1 MLAIALVNLSGAD
14 ALVTDQALETKID
27 LSLSGMSCNACAMTI
42 EKGLNKISGVN
53 ATVNY
58 ATESARINFSSKLTN
73 TDALI
78 QTVKSLGYSARLL
91 ENTTAEMLDAE
102 VDERVAMLLTRLTV
116 SAFFS
121 IPVVLIS
128 MIASLQFKNWQWFAL
143 VLSAPVVTWGAWPFH
158 RAALMNARHRA
169 TTMDTLI
176 SIGVFASTAWS
187 IWTIVWGDA
196 VDHIYRDSTHEMSM
210 TGMMKSGDSTHIYLE
225 VAVAVTVFLLAGR
238 YFEARAK
245 NRTSDALRSLLAL
258 NARTATVLRDSQE
271 LLIDASLVRVN
282 DLMVVRPGEIIP
294 ADGVVVQGNSSLDL
308 SALTGE
314 SVPTDVAPGGAV
326 TGTTVNITG
335 RLIVRATRVGAETTF
350 AQITRLVRDAQTTK
364 APVQRL
370 ADRVS
375 GVFVPAVIGLSIVTF
390 LGWFFLGDSTTQAF
404 TAAVAVLIIACPCA
418 LGLATPTALMVGSGR
433 AAQMGIVIKGVDVL
447 QSTRRIDTV
456 VFDKT
461 GTITTGI
468 MQLIDVSVAP
478 GADRR
483 EVLKFAGALE
493 HASEH
498 PVARAIAA
506 AARKELGALPDVSDF
521 ISSPG
526 MGTSGIVESQ
536 KVMVGRESLFSTSLV
551 VVPADLRDALARA
564 RRAGNTAVLVA
575 IGGLVKGVCVVAD
588 QPKST
593 SAQAIAE
600 LDKLGLRSVLLTGD
614 NDSTATA
621 IAIQVGIK
629 NDEQH
634 VIAGV
639 LPNEKVRVV
648 ADLQQRGYAVAMVG
662 DGVNDAAALAQA
674 DVGIAMGTGT
684 DVAMNA
690 SDLTIVSGDLR
701 LVADAILLS
710 RATLRTITANVFW
723 AFAYNT
729 AAIPLAALGYL
740 NPMWAGLAMA
750 LSSIFVVTNS
760 LRLRKTKLTP
770 NTAFVHATR

>member
-1 MLAIALVNLSGAD
+1 M
-14 ALVTDQALETKID
+14 TEQALETKID

-58 ATESARINFSSKLTN
+58 ATESARVNFSSELTN

-143 VLSAPVVTWGAWPFH
+143 VLSGPVVTWGAWPFH

-196 VDHIYRDSTHEMSM
+196 VDHIYRGSSHEMSM
-210 TGMMKSGDSTHIYLE
+210 TGMMKSGDTTHIYLE

-245 NRTSDALRSLLAL
+245 NRASDALRSLLAL

-271 LLIDASLVRVN
+271 LLIDASLVRVD

-294 ADGVVVQGNSSLDL
+294 ADGVVVEGNSSLDL

-551 VVPADLRDALARA
+551 VVPADLRDALAQA
-564 RRAGNTAVLVA
+564 RHAGNTAVLVA

-701 LVADAILLS
+701 LVADAIL
-710 RATLRTITANVFW
+710 
-723 AFAYNT
+723 
-729 AAIPLAALGYL
+729 
-740 NPMWAGLAMA
+740 
-750 LSSIFVVTNS
+750 
-760 LRLRKTKLTP
+760 
-770 NTAFVHATR
+770 

>member
-196 VDHIYRDSTHEMSM
+196 VDHIYRGSTHEMSM

-245 NRTSDALRSLLAL
+245 NRASDALRSLLAL

-294 ADGVVVQGNSSLDL
+294 ADGVVVEGNSSLDL

>member
-1 MLAIALVNLSGAD
+1 MNMQL
-14 ALVTDQALETKID
+14 LEEQLD
-27 LSLSGMSCNACAMTI
+27 LSLTGMSCNACAMTI
-42 EKGLNKISGVN
+42 EKGLNKIAGVR
-53 ATVNY
+53 ATVNF
-58 ATESARINFSSKLTN
+58 ATESARVSFSNQQTN
-73 TDALI
+73 TGEIIA
-78 QTVKSLGYSARLL
+78 TVKSLGYNARLL
-91 ENTTAEMLDAE
+91 ENTTTEMLEAE
-102 VDERVAMLLTRLTV
+102 VTERVLMLKTRLT
-116 SAFFS
+116 AS
-121 IPVVLIS
+121 IVMGLPVVIIS
-128 MIASLQFKNWQWFAL
+128 MVASFQFKNWQWLAL
-143 VLSAPVVTWGAWPFH
+143 ALSAPVVTWGAWPFH

-187 IWTIVWGDA
+187 LWAIVWGDA
-196 VDHIYRDSTHEMSM
+196 VEHIYRGSSHTTSMMSM
-210 TGMMKSGDSTHIYLE
+210 VNTSGDSTHIYLE

-245 NRTSDALRSLLAL
+245 NRAGDALRSLLAL
-258 NARTATVLRDSQE
+258 NARTATVIRDSNE
-271 LLIDASLVRVN
+271 LTIDASLVRVN
-282 DLMVVRPGEIIP
+282 DLMVIRPGEIIP
-294 ADGVVVQGNSSLDL
+294 ADGVVVEGNSSLDV
-308 SALTGE
+308 SMLTGE
-314 SVPTDVAPGGAV
+314 SVPTDVAPGSKIV
-326 TGTTVNITG
+326 GTTVNLTG
-335 RLIVRATRVGAETTF
+335 RLIARATHVGAETTF

-364 APVQRL
+364 APVQKL

-375 GVFVPAVIGLSIVTF
+375 GIFVPTVIGLSIATF
-390 LGWFFLGDSTTQAF
+390 VAWFFLGDSTTHAF

-461 GTITTGI
+461 GTITTGV
-468 MQLIDVSVAP
+468 MQLVNIVVAR
-478 GADRR
+478 GTERN

-498 PVARAIAA
+498 PVARAIAT
-506 AARKELGALPDVSDF
+506 AARKELGVLPSVSEF
-521 ISSPG
+521 VSSPG

-536 KVMVGRESLFSTSLV
+536 KVMVGRESLFSSSLI
-551 VVPADLRDALARA
+551 VVPGDLREALIQARST
-564 RRAGNTAVLVA
+564 GNTAVLVV
-575 IGGLVKGVCVVAD
+575 IDGLVKGVCVVAD
-588 QPKST
+588 QPKPT

-600 LDKLGLRSVLLTGD
+600 LNKLGLRSVLLTGD
-614 NDSTATA
+614 NDATA
-621 IAIQVGIK
+621 AAIALQVGIE

-639 LPNEKVRVV
+639 LPDEKVRVV

-674 DVGIAMGTGT
+674 DVGVAMGTGT
-684 DVAMNA
+684 DVAMHA
-690 SDLTIVSGDLR
+690 SDLTIISGDLR

-710 RATLRTITANVFW
+710 RATLRTITTNVFW

-750 LSSIFVVTNS
+750 LSSVFVVTNS

-770 NTAFVHATR
+770 HTAFVHATR